1 MRRSALATW
10 VALLVTC
17 AVAFVLRT
25 TNAATVLVGGA
36 VVLAENDP
44 YYHMRRVFQ
53 ILEDYPR
60 VPYFD
65 PALDHPHGAPVIFPP
80 LFDLGIATL
89 ARLAGHGA
97 GDRLAVERLAAFA
110 PPLLGALTCLPL
122 FALGRRVGGRSTGL
136 LAAALLALVPA
147 HIWYSRLGFVDHHV
161 AVTLLLTA
169 LVALVLA
176 ALGIGDDA
184 VPRSWPRVLSGVLAT
199 LTVAAGMLVW
209 NGFLLPLSL
218 VDAGLAALFV
228 AGDARRR
235 REVALLAAA
244 MHLGAALLV
253 LPTTVAVVRAT
264 GAGASSLTLSYLHV
278 ALLLAAGGLAAA
290 VALVPPR
297 RLAVALAAGAA
308 LAALLVAVRW
318 RELAGALRWVVG
330 ADPFMGSVQEV
341 VSIVRTSDGRLDLAG
356 AQRWMSGFFLATPLL
371 LTLLVLRIA
380 RSRPL
385 DGGRLVVLVWS
396 AGLFVLTLGQR
407 RFAEMLAPALV
418 VLAADVLVAG
428 AGLVRRALAAR
439 GAPLAVAAGT
449 AGALA
454 TLVVLAAFAPY
465 HAGFLREPERL
476 TAVFRVPPFAASPS
490 GHPADWKARAA
501 SLDVR
506 LHRALGAFAEVA
518 RRQASTGD
526 SPPEAVMSPWPLGH
540 KLLYLTGL
548 PVVATPFGSHV
559 GGTSFVDWARFF
571 LATDEDAAL
580 DVLAERQCRWVVVD
594 NDLGTIGAAIVARG
608 ENPRAYYGKDPT
620 PDGGV
625 RYTFLPALL
634 RTMYGRLT
642 RLGGSETPL
651 GPAEDGSMTVV
662 PALTRLRLVLDS
674 ASDEAPGFPKAYEV
688 MRGATLVVHG
698 RPGAVVRARYAYESN
713 AGRRRIWET
722 SAVLDARGEAR
733 LTVPYSSERPDLGQ
747 ASPWLVE
754 SDGTQREVEVPE
766 AAVVQGAEVHVRLP

>member
-1 MRRSALATW
+1 MRRSALAISL
-10 VALLVTC
+10 ALLVVC

-25 TNAATVLVGGA
+25 TNAATVLVGDA

-65 PALDHPHGAPVIFPP
+65 AALDHPRGAPVIFPP

-89 ARLAGHGA
+89 ARLAGLGA
-97 GDRLAVERLAAFA
+97 GDRLAVERLAVVV

-122 FALGRRVGGRSTGL
+122 FAIGRRVAGTGTGL

-161 AVTLLLTA
+161 AVTLLVTA
-169 LVALVLA
+169 LVAFVLA
-176 ALGIGDDA
+176 ALGIGA
-184 VPRSWPRVLSGVLAT
+184 APRVRARALHGGLAT
-199 LTVAAGMLVW
+199 VTVAAGMLVW
-209 NGFLLPLSL
+209 NGFLLPLAL
-218 VDAGLAALFV
+218 VDACLAALFV

-253 LPTTVAVVRAT
+253 LPTTIVVVRAT
-264 GAGASSLTLSYLHV
+264 GAAASSLTLSYLHV
-278 ALLLAAGGLAAA
+278 ALLLATGGLAAA

-297 RLAVALAAGAA
+297 RLAVALASGAA
-308 LAALLVAVRW
+308 LAALLVAARW
-318 RELAGALRWVVG
+318 RELAGALRWVAG

-356 AQRWMSGFFLATPLL
+356 ALRWMSGFFLATPLL
-371 LTLLVLRIA
+371 LVLLAVRIG
-380 RSRPL
+380 RSRPR

-407 RFAEMLAPALV
+407 RFAEMLAPALAL
-418 VLAADVLVAG
+418 LAADVLVTG
-428 AGLVRRALAAR
+428 ARLVRRALAAR
-439 GAPLAVAAGT
+439 GAPRGVAAGA

-454 TLVVLAAFAPY
+454 ALVVLAAFAPY
-465 HAGFLREPERL
+465 HAGFLRAPERL
-476 TAVFRVPPFAASPS
+476 GAVFRAPPFAAPAAA
-490 GHPADWKARAA
+490 HPADQAARAV
-501 SLDVR
+501 SIDVR
-506 LHRALGAFAEVA
+506 LHRALGELATIA
-518 RRQASTGD
+518 RRGAPADGA
-526 SPPEAVMSPWPLGH
+526 PPEAVMSPWPLGH

-571 LATDEDAAL
+571 LATDEGAAL
-580 DVLAERQCRWVVVD
+580 DVLTERQCGWVVVD

-634 RTMYGRLT
+634 RTMYARLT
-642 RLGGSETPL
+642 RLAGSEAAI
-651 GPAEDGSMTVV
+651 GPGEGPESVV
-662 PALTRLRLVLDS
+662 PALGRFRLVLDS
-674 ASDEAPGFPKAYEV
+674 ASDEAPGFPKAYQV
-688 MRGATLVVHG
+688 VRGATLVVHG
-698 RPGAVVRARYAYESN
+698 TPGAAVRARYAYGSN
-713 AGRRRIWET
+713 AGRPRRWET

-747 ASPWLVE
+747 ASPWIVE
-754 SDGTQREVEVPE
+754 SNGARREVRVPE
-766 AAVVQGAEVHVRLP
+766 AAVVQGGEVHVRLP